1 MCYQLNVWGCER
13 QGKDD
18 VSKKQQR
25 AISIKLVR
33 CLCCVQEIQFL
44 ETFFFNSLAQDPQ
57 FLTEVNDD
65 GLFLLRTKRG
75 AVDVCKKADG

>member
-1 MCYQLNVWGCER
+1 MSLLCAGN
-13 QGKDD
+13 
-18 VSKKQQR
+18 
-25 AISIKLVR
+25 SILR
-33 CLCCVQEIQFL
+33 D
-44 ETFFFNSLAQDPQ
+44 FFFYSLAQDPQ